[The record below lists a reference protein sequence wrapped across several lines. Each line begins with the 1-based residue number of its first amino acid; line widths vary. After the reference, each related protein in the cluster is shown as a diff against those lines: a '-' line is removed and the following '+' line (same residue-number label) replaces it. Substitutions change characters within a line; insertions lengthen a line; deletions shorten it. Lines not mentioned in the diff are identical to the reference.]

1 MLRPRPAV
9 RRCHSRSGHSA
20 PDGPVYSPSPA
31 LCPGSRRL
39 RGTQD
44 TRSLSLGASL
54 PPGGAR
60 HTGESAACGDVQAA
74 PDTRDAGAAGAGPR
88 AEASLITQRP
98 EDKSRPWSRFGA
110 RSLRMAHL
118 CFALIVL
125 HEKARQQLSTRLGLK
140 RVARHPER
148 GDRGHRR
155 RETEKERQT
164 DRRRETERET
174 QTGADAEPQRG
185 ARVHLA
191 APGGH

>member
-1 MLRPRPAV
+1 
-9 RRCHSRSGHSA
+9 
-20 PDGPVYSPSPA
+20 
-31 LCPGSRRL
+31 
-39 RGTQD
+39 
-44 TRSLSLGASL
+44 
-54 PPGGAR
+54 
-60 HTGESAACGDVQAA
+60 
-74 PDTRDAGAAGAGPR
+74 
-88 AEASLITQRP
+88 
-98 EDKSRPWSRFGA
+98 
-110 RSLRMAHL
+110 MAHL

-140 RVARHPER
+140 RVARHLER